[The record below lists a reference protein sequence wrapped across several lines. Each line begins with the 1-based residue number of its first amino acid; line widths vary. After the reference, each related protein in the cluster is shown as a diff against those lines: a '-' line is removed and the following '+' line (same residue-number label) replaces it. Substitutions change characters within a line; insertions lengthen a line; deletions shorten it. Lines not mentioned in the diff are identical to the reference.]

1 MSEIRAAQF
10 EARLA
15 GAGSAGSA
23 AAFVRVSGG
32 ELAVTGADGRPSRVV
47 RLDDVAEVRLDGAQV
62 AIALER
68 GEPIVLECE
77 QAPALDAAVVAA
89 CCTVPELTRTLRSLG
104 SSRARANAT
113 GQHEFFAPLLD
124 ARRRAEDAVARHE
137 VVAAFDADRLERAL
151 AAYLAAAVERSSD
164 ARPAARRAYAA
175 HVEDAT
181 EPLRRALATL
191 RAASPAAAHPPATA
205 RVATWQAWRA
215 ALESLF
221 HAADLC
227 WENLDHGTSVHR
239 TQ

>member
-15 GAGSAGSA
+15 GARSA
-23 AAFVRVSGG
+23 AVFIRVGAG
-32 ELAVTGADGRPSRVV
+32 DLAVTSADGRLSRVV
-47 RLDDVAEVRLDGAQV
+47 RLDDVAEVRLEGAQV
-62 AIALER
+62 AIALAR

-77 QAPALDAAVVAA
+77 QAPALDAALVAA
-89 CCTVPELTRTLRSLG
+89 CCTVPELTRALRSLG

-137 VVAAFDADRLERAL
+137 VVAAFDADRLDRAL
-151 AAYLAAAVERSSD
+151 AAYLAAAVEHSAD

-181 EPLRRALATL
+181 EPLRRALAAL
-191 RAASPAAAHPPATA
+191 RAASPAAAHPPTTA
-205 RVATWQAWRA
+205 RVASWRAWRA
-215 ALESLF
+215 ALEALF
-221 HAADLC
+221 LAADRC
-227 WENLDHGTSVHR
+227 WENLDRGTSVHR
-239 TQ
+239 GQ